1 MRDTRWHALD
11 APVAAEQRRELDP
24 ASPEALMDA
33 FLNGDARAFE
43 RLFRLLSPRVGSA
56 LAHMCGDA
64 RMAEDLTQAAFLKV
78 FRARSAYQRG
88 MLVTPWVFA
97 IARNTFLDHLRRLR
111 RRPESLSVD
120 GTLPERAV
128 QEPTALEESEQRAL
142 RDGLLALPRAQREA
156 LLLLKVQGLSL
167 AEVAALSGT
176 SPASIKMRVHRAYRS
191 LRGVLAERARS

>member
-1 MRDTRWHALD
+1 MRDTPSHALE
-11 APVAAEQRRELDP
+11 ASLTTEQRLELGL

-33 FLNGDARAFE
+33 FLNGDGRAFE
-43 RLFRLLSPRVGSA
+43 RLFRLLSPRVASA

-78 FRARSAYQRG
+78 YKARSAYQRG

-97 IARNTFLDHLRRLR
+97 IARNTFLDHRRRLR
-111 RRPESLSVD
+111 RRPESLSAD

-128 QEPTALEESEQRAL
+128 QEPQALEDGEQRAL
-142 RDGLLALPRAQREA
+142 REGLRALPHAQREA

-167 AEVAALSGT
+167 AEVAALCGT

-191 LRGVLAERARS
+191 LRGVLAERTRT